1 MKTTEDQTVLFTLI
15 LFFYRVIFMNLES
28 HALVTESTWQS
39 SLDYWRR
46 KREKLNLVLQ
56 SGREWLQL
64 LELPTKRT
72 VENVAWHTSAHVA
85 WQKHTG
91 VWQDRVFSTN
101 GNLLVDCGRK
111 VRKLL
116 LCHWNRPLV
125 PVLRSDLFPRSKDS
139 RHSCPVL
146 LWTMELAVQNF
157 ASNWTKWII
166 SFPFFNR
173 CVKID

>member
-1 MKTTEDQTVLFTLI
+1 MKNLYRWINIIVINLDENHWRSDCFVCFNI
-15 LFFYRVIFMNLES
+15 IFDRVIFMNLES

-72 VENVAWHTSAHVA
+72 VENVAWPTSAHVA

-125 PVLRSDLFPRSKDS
+125 PSSGATSFQGAKVVDI
-139 RHSCPVL
+139 
-146 LWTMELAVQNF
+146 LALSYYEQWN
-157 ASNWTKWII
+157 
-166 SFPFFNR
+166 
-173 CVKID
+173 